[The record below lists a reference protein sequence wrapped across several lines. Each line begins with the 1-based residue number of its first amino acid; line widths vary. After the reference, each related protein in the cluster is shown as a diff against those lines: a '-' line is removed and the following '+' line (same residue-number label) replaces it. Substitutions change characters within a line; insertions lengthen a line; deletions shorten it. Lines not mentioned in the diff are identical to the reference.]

1 MVIYSVTGALV
12 HVGKNFVVLEVGGF
26 GIKVFTAKHV
36 LEKLNTRGAAL
47 KMYSFLA
54 VREEGID
61 LYGFPTEQEL
71 QFFELLISVNGVG
84 PKLALAVLDVA
95 ELSKLS
101 AAIQENRPDLL
112 VQASGVGRKTA
123 ERIIVELKNK
133 VRAAGSD
140 AMVRGMETDSDLVE
154 ALSTLGYRREQAK
167 AALGKVE
174 SSVSGPE
181 ARLKSALKILSG
193 KQ

>member
-1 MVIYSVTGALV
+1 MIYNVTGSYV
-12 HVGKNFVVLEVGGF
+12 HHGKNFAVLEVGGF
-26 GIKVFTAKHV
+26 GIKIFTSKRV
-36 LEKLNTRGAAL
+36 LEELGSMGRVL

-54 VREEGID
+54 VREDGID
-61 LYGFPTEQEL
+61 LYGFPSEQEL

-95 ELSKLS
+95 DLAKLS

-112 VQASGVGRKTA
+112 AQASGIGQKTA

-133 VRAAGSD
+133 VHLIGSE
-140 AMVRGMETDSDLVE
+140 AVVKGMETDADLIE
-154 ALSTLGYRREQAK
+154 ALGTLGYRRDQAK
-167 AALGKVE
+167 AALGKVGN
-174 SSVSGPE
+174 SVSDPE

-193 KQ
+193 RQ